1 MLVISRKKGESI
13 LIGKD
18 IEITI
23 VNLDDNNVKIAIS
36 APKEVKVLRKELL
49 KEVTEENINAA
60 QLSFEVFEKLKTK

>member
-36 APKEVKVLRKELL
+36 APREVKVLRKELL
-49 KEVTEENINAA
+49 KEVTEENKSAA
-60 QLSFEVFEKLKTK
+60 QLSFEIFEKLKTK